1 MFFEHSLS
9 KDCFAV
15 NYNPTYMK
23 KRYLIGLGFA
33 LGCST
38 TQAQM
43 ILSDTIQTSVIVTD
57 EPQTTDN
64 EVIRKMY
71 EANGEHFQDPRAPR
85 FLFMDRKG
93 KVALGIGGYV
103 KGTMSVD
110 MGGISDNLDFVTA
123 DIPAP
128 SQPDMRNQFQ
138 MDASTSR
145 LFLKLVGD
153 NTAVGDF
160 TVYVETDFRGKDGHQ
175 YDLRLRQAYIRLGNF
190 LFGKTRS
197 TFADGAAGPPTID
210 FEGPSGS
217 VSKKNTMIQYR
228 QQIDKHWSFAASIES
243 PSESYTVVQEQ
254 SEAINQ
260 RIPDIPA
267 YLQYQW
273 DGGRSHI
280 RLSGLFRALSYRN
293 LVSAENKYAI
303 GWAAQLSGM
312 IAFSPRITFYYQ
324 AAYGRGYADY
334 LNDLDGSGYD
344 LIPDGDD
351 GRLTAPYAL
360 GIVSGLQYN
369 ICKNFFVSASFSQ
382 CRLYDQASLDGSA
395 YKYGQYVVANAFYS
409 PFSNCQVGL
418 EYLYGNRHNFDRTSG
433 DAHRINAMIQYNF

>member
-1 MFFEHSLS
+1 
-9 KDCFAV
+9 
-15 NYNPTYMK
+15 MK
-23 KRYLIGLGFA
+23 RTTLIGLCFA
-33 LGCST
+33 IGGGAA
-38 TQAQM
+38 QAQT
-43 ILSDTIQTSVIVTD
+43 IIQDTIWTSVVVTD

-64 EVIRKMY
+64 GVIRKMY
-71 EANGEHFQDPRAPR
+71 EANGLHFQDPRAPR

-110 MGGISDNLDFVTA
+110 MDGISDNLDFVTA

-128 SQPDMRNQFQ
+128 KQPDMRNQFQ

-190 LFGKTRS
+190 LFGKARS

-217 VSKKNTMIQYR
+217 VSKKNTMIQYKHR
-228 QQIDKHWSFAASIES
+228 IDRNWSWAASLES
-243 PSESYTVVQEQ
+243 PSESYTVAKDQ
-254 SEAINQ
+254 SKAIKQ

-273 DGGRSHI
+273 DEGQSHI

-293 LVSAENKYAI
+293 LVTAKNKYAI

-334 LNDLDGSGYD
+334 LNDLGGSGYD
-344 LIPDGDD
+344 LIPDGDK
-351 GRLTAPYAL
+351 GKLMAPYAL
-360 GIVSGLQYN
+360 GVVGGLQYN
-369 ICKNFFVSASFSQ
+369 VCKNFFVSASYSQ

-395 YKYGQYVVANAFYS
+395 YKYGQYLVANAFYT
-409 PFSNCQVGL
+409 PFSNCQVGIEFL
-418 EYLYGNRHNFDRTSG
+418 CGNRHNFDHTSG
-433 DAHRINAMIQYNF
+433 NAHRINAMIQYNF